1 VSTVVRIFVS
11 IAFLLFFAGGVYSLV
26 SGRSGALGALLVAG
40 LIFPLMVEVAFPGR
54 YALKGPRDGSSD
66 HRMNRVRQF
75 RTDHPGWGGTFLLVL
90 LWLPGVLAIAAL
102 AWRLLAPAS
111 GR

>member
-40 LIFPLMVEVAFPGR
+40 LIFLLMVEV
-54 YALKGPRDGSSD
+54 
-66 HRMNRVRQF
+66 
-75 RTDHPGWGGTFLLVL
+75 TFLLVL